1 MKQIMLLTVIVILV
15 PFLVITI
22 LVKNNTLLF
31 SYDTNKQDMV
41 RIKRETTGQID
52 TVPFEE
58 YVKGVLAGEVPTSF
72 HIEALKAQAVAAR
85 SYAMKKIEDNTATD
99 YDVVDTVSNQVYM
112 DDAQLKEKWKDQYDE
127 KMKIIESAVNETKG
141 EYLEYDGKVAQ
152 AFFFSTSS
160 GKTENS
166 EEVFQSALPYL
177 RSVDSSWDQ
186 EVSPVFQQDYQFSV
200 HDFYQQLGLPYKE
213 TVQFQVTK
221 QTSTGRVK
229 EVNIDGTVL
238 KASDI
243 SSKLGLRS
251 TFFTFEQIGSN
262 IHMTTKGYGHGVG
275 MSQYGAQAMALK
287 GSTYDQILK
296 HYYQGVQIKKK

>member
-152 AFFFSTSS
+152 AFFFSTSA

-200 HDFYQQLGLPYKE
+200 HDFYQNLGLPYKE

>member
-112 DDAQLKEKWKDQYDE
+112 DDAQLKKKWKDQYDE

-152 AFFFSTSS
+152 AFFFSTSA

-200 HDFYQQLGLPYKE
+200 HDFYQKLGLPYKE

-238 KASDI
+238 KESDI
-243 SSKLGLRS
+243 
-251 TFFTFEQIGSN
+251 
-262 IHMTTKGYGHGVG
+262 
-275 MSQYGAQAMALK
+275 
-287 GSTYDQILK
+287 
-296 HYYQGVQIKKK
+296 

>member
-1 MKQIMLLTVIVILV
+1 MKQVVLLTVIVILV

-22 LVKNNTLLF
+22 LVKNNTFLF
-31 SYDTNKQDMV
+31 SYNANDQDMIRV
-41 RIKRETTGQID
+41 KRETTGQID
-52 TVPFEE
+52 IVPFEE

-112 DDAQLKEKWKDQYDE
+112 DDAMLKEKWKDQYDE
-127 KMKIIESAVNETKG
+127 KIKIIERAVNETKG

-152 AFFFSTSS
+152 AFFFSTSA

-186 EVSPVFQQDYQFSV
+186 EVSPVFQQNYQFSV
-200 HDFYQQLGLPYKE
+200 HDFYQKLGLPYKE

-251 TFFTFEQIGSN
+251 TFFTFEQAGTN
-262 IHMTTKGYGHGVG
+262 IVMTTKGYGHGVG

>member
-141 EYLEYDGKVAQ
+141 EYLEYDGKVAR
-152 AFFFSTSS
+152 AFFFSTSA

-200 HDFYQQLGLPYKE
+200 HDFYQKLGLPYKE

>member
-112 DDAQLKEKWKDQYDE
+112 DDTQLKEKWKDQYDE

-152 AFFFSTSS
+152 AFFFSTSA

-200 HDFYQQLGLPYKE
+200 HDFYQKLGLPYKE

>member
-127 KMKIIESAVNETKG
+127 KMKIIESAVNETKS

-152 AFFFSTSS
+152 AFFFSTSA

-200 HDFYQQLGLPYKE
+200 HDFYQKLGLPYKE

>member
-152 AFFFSTSS
+152 AFFFSTSA

-200 HDFYQQLGLPYKE
+200 HDFYQKLGLPYKE
-213 TVQFQVTK
+213 IVQFQVTK

>member
-152 AFFFSTSS
+152 AFFFSTSA

-200 HDFYQQLGLPYKE
+200 HDFYQKLELPYKE

-251 TFFTFEQIGSN
+251 TFFTFEQIGSS

>member
-31 SYDTNKQDMV
+31 FYDTNKQDMV

>member
-1 MKQIMLLTVIVILV
+1 
-15 PFLVITI
+15 
-22 LVKNNTLLF
+22 
-31 SYDTNKQDMV
+31 
-41 RIKRETTGQID
+41 
-52 TVPFEE
+52 
-58 YVKGVLAGEVPTSF
+58 
-72 HIEALKAQAVAAR
+72 
-85 SYAMKKIEDNTATD
+85 
-99 YDVVDTVSNQVYM
+99 M

-152 AFFFSTSS
+152 AFFFSTSA

>member
-15 PFLVITI
+15 PFLVIMI

-31 SYDTNKQDMV
+31 FYDANKQDMV

-152 AFFFSTSS
+152 AFFFSTSA

-200 HDFYQQLGLPYKE
+200 HDFYQKLELPYKE

-251 TFFTFEQIGSN
+251 TFFTFEQIGSS

>member
-112 DDAQLKEKWKDQYDE
+112 DDAQLKKKWKDQYDE

-152 AFFFSTSS
+152 AFFFSTSA

-200 HDFYQQLGLPYKE
+200 HDFYQKLGLPYKE

>member
-152 AFFFSTSS
+152 AFFFSTSA

>member
-152 AFFFSTSS
+152 AFFFSTSA

-166 EEVFQSALPYL
+166 VEVFQSALPYL

-200 HDFYQQLGLPYKE
+200 HDFYQKLGLPYKE

>member
-1 MKQIMLLTVIVILV
+1 MKQIMLLTVIIILV

-22 LVKNNTLLF
+22 LVKNNTLF
-31 SYDTNKQDMV
+31 FFYDTNEQNMV
-41 RIKRETTGQID
+41 RVKRETTGQID
-52 TVPFEE
+52 TVSFEE
-58 YVKGVLAGEVPTSF
+58 YIKGVLAGEVPTSF

-112 DDAQLKEKWKDQYDE
+112 DDEMLKEKWKDQYDE
-127 KMKIIESAVNETKG
+127 KMKIIERAVNETKG

-152 AFFFSTSS
+152 AFFFSTSA

-200 HDFYQQLGLPYKE
+200 YDFYQKLGLPYQD
-213 TVQFQVTK
+213 TVQFQITK

-229 EVNIDGTVL
+229 EVNIDGTVV
-238 KASDI
+238 KASDV

-251 TFFTFEQIGSN
+251 TFFTLEQIGSN

-287 GSTYDQILK
+287 GSTYDEILK

>member
-41 RIKRETTGQID
+41 RIKRETTSQID

-99 YDVVDTVSNQVYM
+99 YDVVDTVSNQVYK

-152 AFFFSTSS
+152 AFFFSTSA

-200 HDFYQQLGLPYKE
+200 HDFYQKLGLPYKE

-243 SSKLGLRS
+243 SSKLDLRS

>member
-127 KMKIIESAVNETKG
+127 KMKIIESAVNETKD

-152 AFFFSTSS
+152 AFFFSTSA

-200 HDFYQQLGLPYKE
+200 HDFYQKLGLPYKE

>member
-85 SYAMKKIEDNTATD
+85 SYAMKKIEDNTTTD

-152 AFFFSTSS
+152 AFFFSTSA

-200 HDFYQQLGLPYKE
+200 HDFYQKLGLPYKE

-251 TFFTFEQIGSN
+251 TFFIFEQIGSN

>member
-1 MKQIMLLTVIVILV
+1 MKQVMLLTVIVILV

-22 LVKNNTLLF
+22 LVKNNTFLF
-31 SYDTNKQDMV
+31 SYNANDQDMIRV
-41 RIKRETTGQID
+41 KRETTGQID

-85 SYAMKKIEDNTATD
+85 SYAMKKIEDNTTTD

-112 DDAQLKEKWKDQYDE
+112 DDAMLKEKWKDQYDE
-127 KMKIIESAVNETKG
+127 KLKIIERAVNETKG

-152 AFFFSTSS
+152 AFFFSTSA

-186 EVSPVFQQDYQFSV
+186 EVSPVFQQNYQFSV
-200 HDFYQQLGLPYKE
+200 HDFYQKLGLPYKE

-251 TFFTFEQIGSN
+251 TFFTFEQAGTN
-262 IHMTTKGYGHGVG
+262 IVMTTKGYGHGVG

>member
-152 AFFFSTSS
+152 AFFFSTSA

-200 HDFYQQLGLPYKE
+200 HDFYQKLGLPYKE

-251 TFFTFEQIGSN
+251 TSFTFEQIGSN

>member
-1 MKQIMLLTVIVILV
+1 MKQVMLLTVIVILV

-22 LVKNNTLLF
+22 LVKNNTFLF
-31 SYDTNKQDMV
+31 SYNANDQDMIRV
-41 RIKRETTGQID
+41 KRETTGQID

-112 DDAQLKEKWKDQYDE
+112 DDAMLKEKWKDQYDE
-127 KMKIIESAVNETKG
+127 KIKIIERAVNETKG

-152 AFFFSTSS
+152 AFFFSTSA

-200 HDFYQQLGLPYKE
+200 HDFYQKLGLPYKE

-251 TFFTFEQIGSN
+251 TFFTFEQVGTN
-262 IHMTTKGYGHGVG
+262 ILMTTKGYGHGVG